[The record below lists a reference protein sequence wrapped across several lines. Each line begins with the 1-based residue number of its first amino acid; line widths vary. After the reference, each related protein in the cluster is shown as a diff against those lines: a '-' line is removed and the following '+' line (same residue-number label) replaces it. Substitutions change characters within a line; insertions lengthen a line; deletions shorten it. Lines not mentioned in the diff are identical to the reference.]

1 MRGIGTAGAS
11 GAAGGRVP
19 SGLAV
24 ATTLALAM
32 IAYQVA
38 ARATRDALF
47 LTSFPASSLPA
58 MIVASAFASVLTALA
73 ASRALSRFGP
83 ERVIPAGF
91 TISATLLV
99 VEWILQRAWP
109 RPIAIAVYLHY
120 GALGALLISAFWAY
134 LNERFDPRAAK
145 RALGR
150 IAAGGTV
157 GGLVG
162 GVLADRVGSAFTVET
177 MLPVLAGIH
186 ALCAVLV
193 TRLRAPAGAGGDAA
207 SDAGTGTRAPS
218 PEEADSDDAASGSR
232 VAARH
237 EAPVSGTRL
246 IRQSPYLRTL
256 VTLVVL
262 VTISEGLVDWLFK
275 ASAAGA
281 MVRGEELL
289 RLFGAFYTGT
299 SLVTV
304 LVQTL
309 LSRVALERLGLARS
323 VATLPAAVGLG
334 SFGVLAWPGLGSAL
348 ALRAVESVLSNSLYR
363 ASYEV
368 LFTPLP
374 AGEKRAA
381 KTLVDVGA
389 ARAGDFLGAALIQAV
404 LMAVGMRHAP
414 VALVV
419 VVVGVSAAAL
429 VVAYRLHGGY
439 VRALERGLVS
449 RAVHLDV
456 SDAPDALTRSTILR
470 SLSSLALS
478 QVLDR
483 SQLAAAGA
491 GGAAG
496 AAGAATV
503 AGAPPGVTPADPIRA
518 REEALSSG
526 RPAEVRAALRDG
538 PLSSTLLHR
547 AIALL
552 AWDDVARPAIEAL
565 REAGEDAVPALAHA
579 LRDPQSDFA
588 IRRRVPLVL
597 GALPSAAAIEGLL
610 EGLVDRRFEV
620 RYRCGRAL
628 HHLLTTYPRLSV
640 PPDRVFQA
648 VEREVGTERKVWEGH
663 RLLDK
668 LEDESW
674 TPAFDEAL
682 RSRAN
687 RSLEH
692 VFVLLSL
699 ALPRQPLQIAFRG
712 IHSGDP
718 LLRGTAL
725 EYLETTLPPEIRRSL
740 WPFLEDT
747 RERKSD
753 RRPTDEV
760 LADLLRSNQ
769 SIAIHLESLRR
780 QDPPSE
786 GG

>member
-1 MRGIGTAGAS
+1 MRNAGAAGTAGAT
-11 GAAGGRVP
+11 

-47 LTSFPASSLPA
+47 LSSFHVASLPA
-58 MIVASAFASVLTALA
+58 MIVASAVTSVLMALV

-83 ERVIPAGF
+83 ERVIPTGF
-91 TISATLLV
+91 GLSAALLV
-99 VEWILQRAWP
+99 IEWLLQRAWP
-109 RPIAIAVYLHY
+109 RPVAVAVYLHY

-162 GVLADRVGSAFTVET
+162 GVLADRVGSAFTVEA

-186 ALCAVLV
+186 ALCAGLV
-193 TRLRAPAGAGGDAA
+193 IRLRTAGVTAGGAVD
-207 SDAGTGTRAPS
+207 SGTGTRAP
-218 PEEADSDDAASGSR
+218 ESDDATRENEGSDSGSR
-232 VAARH
+232 D
-237 EAPVSGTRL
+237 EAPASGTRL

-256 VTLVVL
+256 VALVVL
-262 VTISEGLVDWLFK
+262 VTVSEGLVDWLFK
-275 ASAAGA
+275 ANAATT

-299 SLVTV
+299 SLLTV

-323 VATLPAAVGLG
+323 VATLPAAVGVG
-334 SFGVLAWPGLGSAL
+334 SFGALAWPGLGSAL
-348 ALRAVESVLSNSLYR
+348 ALRATESVLSNSLYR
-363 ASYEV
+363 AGYEV
-368 LFTPLP
+368 LFTPIP
-374 AGEKRAA
+374 SREKRAA

-389 ARAGDFLGAALIQAV
+389 ARAGDFLGAALIQIILVSA
-404 LMAVGMRHAP
+404 GMRQATI
-414 VALVV
+414 VV
-419 VVVGVSAAAL
+419 VGAIVGVSAAAL
-429 VVAYRLHGGY
+429 AVAYRLHGGY

-449 RAVHLDV
+449 RAVHLDLSEV
-456 SDAPDALTRSTILR
+456 QDSMTRSMVLQ
-470 SLSSLALS
+470 SMSPLALS

-483 SQLAAAGA
+483 SQLL
-491 GGAAG
+491 GGARPTMVGGGTTRSDGAG
-496 AAGAATV
+496 AAASPV
-503 AGAPPGVTPADPIRA
+503 PSNDPLRD
-518 REEALSSG
+518 REAALSSG
-526 RPAEVRAALRDG
+526 HPGEVRAALRDG
-538 PLSSTLLHR
+538 PLPAPLIPR
-547 AIALL
+547 AITLL

-565 REAGEDAVPALAHA
+565 REVGDEAVAALTLA
-579 LRDPQSDFA
+579 LRDPESDFA
-588 IRRRVPLVL
+588 IRRRIPIVL
-597 GALPSAAAIEGLL
+597 GAVPSAVSIEGLL
-610 EGLVDRRFEV
+610 EGLADRRFEV

-628 HHLLTTYPRLSV
+628 HHLVSTYPRLGV
-640 PPDRVFQA
+640 PPDRVFEA
-648 VEREVGTERKVWEGH
+648 VQREVETERKVWEGH

-682 RSRAN
+682 RARAN

-712 IHSGDP
+712 IHTDDP

-747 RERKSD
+747 RQRKRER
-753 RRPTDEV
+753 RTTDEV

-780 QDPPSE
+780 QDPPS
-786 GG
+786 GD